1 MEPVFTKR
9 CSTKFASSVVFSVPM
24 AWSQTFL
31 IVSLLETLLYYQ
43 TRTDGCCCCQERPDS
58 EISACLDCWT
68 WGLLVARLL
77 SDLGLGNHVPVALRR
92 WVLGR
97 ASERTVNAGL
107 SSIPG
112 SQLMRRLLK
121 VCLSPPPQRIL
132 RIVRSV
138 GLQGRGKERY
148 LRFCM
153 SQNQNIYWVLL
164 TQDCQNPFCSRLPGG

>member
-1 MEPVFTKR
+1 M
-9 CSTKFASSVVFSVPM
+9 
-24 AWSQTFL
+24 
-31 IVSLLETLLYYQ
+31 
-43 TRTDGCCCCQERPDS
+43 
-58 EISACLDCWT
+58 
-68 WGLLVARLL
+68 GLLVARLL

-107 SSIPG
+107 SSIPD

-153 SQNQNIYWVLL
+153 SQNQNIHWVLL
-164 TQDCQNPFCSRLPGG
+164 TQDCQGLLYPRLPGGRGPALSVELKREVLSPPFTGNHLPVSNICPDPHSAKLAPSMISFL